1 MITVLS
7 NINMEHSNGNNN
19 GAIHFSNRFI
29 FGVFVLVFR
38 NTFPKWIYLCAH
50 NDKIEALDASHLKG
64 KGALETDDLIR
75 KNAKRLKQIFGGE
88 QWK

>member
-1 MITVLS
+1 
-7 NINMEHSNGNNN
+7 MEHSNGNNN
-19 GAIHFSNRFI
+19 GVIHFANRFI

-38 NTFPKWIYLCAH
+38 KTPPKWIYLCAH

-75 KNAKRLKQIFGGE
+75 KNTKRLKQIFGGE